1 MKVSILI
8 QLPLIHRFNSPL
20 TEETYIQLKALSNHV
35 SIKGDMFRQDA
46 ARGGGGKHPHIFPK
60 MAAPVSLAGKHYF

>member
-8 QLPLIHRFNSPL
+8 QLPLIHHFNSPL
-20 TEETYIQLKALSNHV
+20 TEEHTSNSKLFPIMFQLKVTCSDKML
-35 SIKGDMFRQDA
+35 QE
-46 ARGGGGKHPHIFPK
+46 GGEKHPHIFPK